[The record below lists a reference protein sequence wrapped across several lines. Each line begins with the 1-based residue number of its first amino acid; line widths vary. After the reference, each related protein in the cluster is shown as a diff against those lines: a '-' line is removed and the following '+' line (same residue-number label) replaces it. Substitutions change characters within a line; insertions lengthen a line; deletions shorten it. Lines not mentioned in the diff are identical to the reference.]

1 MLNFTIDQI
10 IIFHNIS
17 NMTSLPDTEVILQYV
32 LNGLFSLIV
41 FLFIVRPV
49 FKTIVNSMSK
59 ISGEPSQASFNNKTN
74 DNLNH
79 AELEKKRKLE
89 EIRKRNEEIHEQAKK
104 EVEQMENEVVSKLFE
119 GKPLK

>member
-17 NMTSLPDTEVILQYV
+17 DMTSLPDTEVILQYV

-41 FLFIVRPV
+41 FLFIIRPV